1 MSTPRHAPLLI
12 VEDDLAL
19 QKQLKWSLDR
29 FESVTADDVA
39 SAVLQFRRHGPAV
52 VTMDLGLPPDRDS
65 VSEGFKCLE
74 KLLELDPGVKVIVL
88 TGQNDQENA
97 LRAIRMG
104 ACDFLSKPVDPDVLM
119 ASLDLMNV
127 LPETTNTR
135 ISGRLLDI
143 INNNGTGVQNNAG
156 GTTRLS
162 NNTITNNTTGITGT
176 TLSYGNNRIA
186 GNTSAGTAPT
196 AIGAASNNFGQQ

>member
-39 SAVLQFRRHGPAV
+39 SAVLQFRRNSPAV

-88 TGQNDQENA
+88 TGQNDQDNA

-104 ACDFLSKPVDPDVLM
+104 AYDFLAKPVDPDVL
-119 ASLDLMNV
+119 ALTVERAYRLDAHTWGIFSLDRLART
-127 LPETTNTR
+127 PEFRQAASDMPHR
-135 ISGRLLDI
+135 ISS
-143 INNNGTGVQNNAG
+143 
-156 GTTRLS
+156 TTS
-162 NNTITNNTTGITGT
+162 EVE
-176 TLSYGNNRIA
+176 
-186 GNTSAGTAPT
+186 P
-196 AIGAASNNFGQQ
+196 